1 MQFPLDAQ
9 LKDGSGIQFVP
20 ADTRDIEP
28 LRRLYRVI
36 VDEGTSYPHNQFP
49 SDEEFRDYWIRGKS
63 TVVVYLADRL
73 HDERMLG
80 AFYLKPNWP
89 GRARHV
95 ANAGFIVAPEW
106 RGKGLGRLLGVTM
119 LGYAR
124 ELGYRSVL
132 FNLVFSENV
141 TARQL
146 WQKLGFQELGIIP
159 GAVLKNDGTFQDA
172 IIMWRSLI
180 EEPSAVS
187 DQFSAKNKT
196 SSLG

>member
-1 MQFPLDAQ
+1 MQFPMDAT
-9 LKDGSGIQFVP
+9 LKDGSGIQLVL
-20 ADTRDIEP
+20 ASARDIES

-36 VDEGTSYPHNQFP
+36 VDEGTSYPHDRFP
-49 SDEEFRDYWIRGKS
+49 SDEEFQDYWIRGKH
-63 TVVVYLADRL
+63 TVAVYLADRV
-73 HDERMLG
+73 HDDRMLG

-106 RGKGLGRLLGVTM
+106 RGKGLGGLLGMTM
-119 LGYAR
+119 LQYAR
-124 ELGYRSVL
+124 DLGYRSVL

-141 TARQL
+141 TARRL

-172 IIMWRSLI
+172 IIMWRSL
-180 EEPSAVS
+180 EESFRV
-187 DQFSAKNKT
+187 F
-196 SSLG
+196 G

>member
-1 MQFPLDAQ
+1 MQFPFDAQ
-9 LKDGSGIQFVP
+9 LKDGSRIQVVS
-20 ADTRDIEP
+20 ADERDIEP

-36 VDEGTSYPHNQFP
+36 VDEGTSYPHNEFP
-49 SDEEFRDYWIRGKS
+49 SDEEFQDYWIRGK
-63 TVVVYLADRL
+63 TTIVVYLADRG
-73 HDERMLG
+73 HDVRMLG

-119 LGYAR
+119 LRCAR
-124 ELGYRSVL
+124 DLGYRSVL

-146 WQKLGFQELGIIP
+146 WQKLGFQELGSIP
-159 GAVLKNDGTFQDA
+159 SAVLKNDGTFQNA
-172 IIMWRSLI
+172 IIMWRSLM
-180 EEPSAVS
+180 EN
-187 DQFSAKNKT
+187 F
-196 SSLG
+196 

>member
-1 MQFPLDAQ
+1 MQFPLDAK
-9 LKDGSGIQFVP
+9 LKDGSRIQLLP
-20 ADTRDIEP
+20 ASERDIEP
-28 LRRLYRVI
+28 LRTLYRVI
-36 VDEGTSYPHNQFP
+36 VDEGTSYPHDQFP
-49 SDEEFRDYWIRGKS
+49 SDEEFLDYWIRGKS
-63 TVVVYLADRL
+63 TVVVYLADRV

-119 LGYAR
+119 LRYAR
-124 ELGYRSVL
+124 DLGYLSVL

-172 IIMWRSLI
+172 IIMWRSL
-180 EEPSAVS
+180 EEGFEVLPEDV
-187 DQFSAKNKT
+187 QN
-196 SSLG
+196 